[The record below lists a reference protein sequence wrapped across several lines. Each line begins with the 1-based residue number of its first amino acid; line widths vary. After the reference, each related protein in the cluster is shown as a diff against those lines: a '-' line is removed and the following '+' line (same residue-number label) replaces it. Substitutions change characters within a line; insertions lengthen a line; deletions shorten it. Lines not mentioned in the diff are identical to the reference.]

1 MGRDYMS
8 FALFYNYTISVYYW
22 IPYVMHDFMNIQVK
36 IMGNMAN
43 SMSKSK
49 KTHHS
54 VKNTQKSLVIRI
66 FLCNFA
72 P

>member
-1 MGRDYMS
+1 MS

-36 IMGNMAN
+36 IMGNMAT

-49 KTHHS
+49 KIIT
-54 VKNTQKSLVIRI
+54 
-66 FLCNFA
+66 LCKKYTEKFGG
-72 P
+72 

>member
-1 MGRDYMS
+1 MS

-36 IMGNMAN
+36 IMGNMAT

-49 KTHHS
+49 KNIT
-54 VKNTQKSLVIRI
+54 
-66 FLCNFA
+66 LCKKYAEKFGG
-72 P
+72 